1 LTLVP
6 PYNHPLIMAGQG
18 TVALE
23 LIEEVGAL
31 DWLLMPVGGGG
42 LLSGSVIAATGL
54 LPEISVVGVETDT
67 SDDWVQSLAAGHPVH
82 IPPPETIAD
91 GIRTQEPGSLT
102 FPIVQA
108 LGRGVLSVSDESVK
122 DAMRFM
128 LLRLKLL
135 VEPTGAVPVA
145 LLLSGRLDLRG
156 QRVGV
161 ILSGGNA
168 DPGLLA
174 EVLG

>member
-1 LTLVP
+1 VR
-6 PYNHPLIMAGQG
+6 
-18 TVALE
+18 
-23 LIEEVGAL
+23 
-31 DWLLMPVGGGG
+31 
-42 LLSGSVIAATGL
+42 
-54 LPEISVVGVETDT
+54 
-67 SDDWVQSLAAGHPVH
+67 

-102 FPIVQA
+102 FPIVQS
-108 LGRGVLSVSDESVK
+108 LGHGVMAVSEDEVK

-145 LLLSGRLDLRG
+145 LLLSGRLEVKG
-156 QRVGV
+156 SRVGV

-174 EVLG
+174 EVLAA

>member
-1 LTLVP
+1 ML
-6 PYNHPLIMAGQG
+6 
-18 TVALE
+18 
-23 LIEEVGAL
+23 
-31 DWLLMPVGGGG
+31 
-42 LLSGSVIAATGL
+42 
-54 LPEISVVGVETDT
+54 GVETET
-67 SDDWVQSLAAGHPVH
+67 SDDWVQSLRAGHPVR

-102 FPIVQA
+102 FPIVKA
-108 LGRGVLSVSDESVK
+108 LARGVTTVSDQEVK
-122 DAMRFM
+122 HAMRLM

-145 LLLSGRLDLRG
+145 LLLSGRLADELRG

-168 DPGLLA
+168 DPELLL
-174 EVLG
+174 EVLKS